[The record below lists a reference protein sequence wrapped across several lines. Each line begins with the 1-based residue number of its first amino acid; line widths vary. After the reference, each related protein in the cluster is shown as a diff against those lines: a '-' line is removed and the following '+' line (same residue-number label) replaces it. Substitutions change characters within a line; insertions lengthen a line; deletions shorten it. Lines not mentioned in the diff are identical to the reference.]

1 MTVKDLTEEEYLALL
16 KPYLKLIDIQA
27 KEITQLGMEVDTLRY
42 NKRFTN
48 TKFVKQQINASEL
61 LGSEPKSYV
70 KPNPKKVTKLGA
82 LK

>member
-1 MTVKDLTEEEYLALL
+1 MTEDLSVRELAL
-16 KPYLKLIDIQA
+16 LKLIDIQA
-27 KEITQLGMEVDTLRY
+27 KEITQLGMQVESLRY

-48 TKFVKQQINASEL
+48 TKYVKQLINSEEL

>member
-1 MTVKDLTEEEYLALL
+1 MTEDLSEEQLTFL

-48 TKFVKQQINASEL
+48 TKFVKQDLALEQPRKTS
-61 LGSEPKSYV
+61 
-70 KPNPKKVTKLGA
+70 KKVTKLGA